1 MINAIQC
8 NRSVTAW
15 FCYKEKL
22 LFLFVKGV
30 LEKKQTSTGSQLCME
45 EKNQQTYSFNYNQKA
60 VSGYLLQ
67 RFFLLT

>member
-45 EKNQQTYSFNYNQKA
+45 EKNQHIPSTTIRKQSLVIYSKGLF
-60 VSGYLLQ
+60 S
-67 RFFLLT
+67 